1 MDKLTIADRIQA
13 RLTELGKNPSA
24 VALEAG
30 LSRSAVLDILRGK
43 AANPRL
49 DTLQKLTGPLEC
61 SLEYLAG
68 EDANPGVSPQS
79 WRQFALLDTS
89 VTTVAGVLETGVF
102 RETAL
107 TPSESEDAVLYRD
120 PRQPTWPADLYL
132 IGDETLSGV
141 DIRKGDFAT
150 VVVPGGEDEVI
161 LRSGLVV
168 AVKRELK
175 MPHAYEHSAR
185 VVEIHGNEAH
195 FISRPSSGSSSSFV
209 VDLSDKHPGD
219 DVPFLRNRYY
229 LKDGGYIEITGVVA
243 RITRTMPL

>member
-1 MDKLTIADRIQA
+1 MENMTIAERIQA
-13 RLTELGKNPSA
+13 RLTELGKNASA

-68 EDANPGVSPQS
+68 ADTDPGASPQS

-102 RETAL
+102 RESVL
-107 TPSESEDAVLYRD
+107 TPTESEDAVLYRD
-120 PRQPTWPADLYL
+120 PRQPKWSADLYL

-150 VVVPGGEDEVI
+150 VVVPDGEDEVI
-161 LRSGLVV
+161 LRTGLVV
-168 AVKRELK
+168 AVRRELK
-175 MPHAYEHSAR
+175 TPHAYEHSAR
-185 VVEIHGNEAH
+185 MVEIRGNEAH
-195 FISRPSSGSSSSFV
+195 FVSRPSSGSASSLV

-219 DVPFLRNRYY
+219 HIPFLRNRYY

-243 RITRTMPL
+243 RITRTMPI